1 MNLIILT
8 AALLMGLTTLI
19 HVFMGG
25 PEVMVP
31 TRASEL
37 SRLVRAVLDVVWH
50 GVTVVLA
57 CLAAALGWLAFHDN
71 AALLWLVCAIQIGFA
86 GLFLWYGVRHLRSL
100 WPMPQ
105 WIIFLGVPALTIWG
119 AG

>member
-1 MNLIILT
+1 MILF
-8 AALLMGLTTLI
+8 AAAVLMALTTLV
-19 HVFMGG
+19 HVFLGG

-31 TRASEL
+31 ARAAPL
-37 SRLVRAVLDVVWH
+37 PRLVRTVLDVVWH
-50 GVTVVLA
+50 GVTVVLL

-71 AALLWLVCAIQIGFA
+71 AALLWMVCGIQIGFA
-86 GLFLWYGVRHLRSL
+86 GLFVWYGLTRLRSL

-105 WIIFLGVPALTIWG
+105 WIIFMAVPALAIWG

>member
-1 MNLIILT
+1 MNIAIFA

-25 PEVMVP
+25 PEVMTP
-31 TRASEL
+31 TRASDL

-50 GVTVVLA
+50 GITVVLA
-57 CLAAALGWLAFHDN
+57 CLAAALLWLAFHDN
-71 AALLWLVCAIQIGFA
+71 MALLWLVCAIQIGFA
-86 GLFLWYGVRHLRSL
+86 ALFLWYGARQLRSL

-105 WIIFLGVPALTIWG
+105 WILFLGVPALTIWG
-119 AG
+119 AA